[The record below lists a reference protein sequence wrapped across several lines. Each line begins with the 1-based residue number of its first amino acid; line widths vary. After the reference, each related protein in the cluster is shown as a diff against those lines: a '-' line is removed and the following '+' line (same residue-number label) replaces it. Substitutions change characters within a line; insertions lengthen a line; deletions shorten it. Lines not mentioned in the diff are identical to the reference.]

1 MAQAFKLTVSGVGIA
16 SVQVSSYTASA
27 VGQIA
32 GALGVAGA
40 TDPLDVVLW
49 SCPEEPSG
57 TIPAGS
63 QALGELKAAVSS
75 NALLN
80 LAPDGIDVLQYI
92 AAQFV
97 DADTAHAVYVYVK

>member
-1 MAQAFKLTVSGVGIA
+1 MAQAFKLTVSGAGIA
-16 SVQVSSYTASA
+16 SVPVSSYSASA

-40 TDPLDVVLW
+40 TDPLDVTLW
-49 SCPEEPSG
+49 SCPSEPSG
-57 TIPAGS
+57 SIPTGS
-63 QALGELKAAVSS
+63 QELGELKAAISS

-80 LAPDGIDVLQYI
+80 LSPDGIDVLQYI
-92 AAQFV
+92 AAEFA